1 MVSSSEAVIQVHSEV
16 PTAHSGGSGG
26 GHRVALGT
34 VHVFT
39 EQFYPSKISV
49 RFTGYGY
56 NFLLNKFTG
65 TYFLGRKTVQVKF
78 LLLMPSLLHILVNW
92 FLVDS
97 YQSQLSSLFIF
108 IKNPHLSDL
117 F

>member
-39 EQFYPSKISV
+39 EQFYPSKILV

-56 NFLLNKFTG
+56 NILPNKFTDTFYSIQIEFLAINVRFI
-65 TYFLGRKTVQVKF
+65 TYFVQLVFGR
-78 LLLMPSLLHILVNW
+78 
-92 FLVDS
+92 
-97 YQSQLSSLFIF
+97 
-108 IKNPHLSDL
+108 
-117 F
+117 

>member
-16 PTAHSGGSGG
+16 PTAHSGGSGSGG

-49 RFTGYGY
+49 RSTGYGY
-56 NFLLNKFTG
+56 DFLPQKFTG
-65 TYFLGRKTVQVKF
+65 TF
-78 LLLMPSLLHILVNW
+78 
-92 FLVDS
+92 
-97 YQSQLSSLFIF
+97 
-108 IKNPHLSDL
+108 
-117 F
+117 